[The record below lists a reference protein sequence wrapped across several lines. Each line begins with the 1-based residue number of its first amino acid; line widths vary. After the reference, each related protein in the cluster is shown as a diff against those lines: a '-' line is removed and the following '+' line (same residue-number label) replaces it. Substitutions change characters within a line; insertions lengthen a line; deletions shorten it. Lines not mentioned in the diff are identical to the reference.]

1 MYHLKGGHDTCLGG
15 GRIQLGTFTARQGMS
30 WLEKRVHVFVC
41 RFHFGA
47 GGPRVGALNS
57 PMYQQLDVQN
67 HKVGGSCSALRPKF
81 PVPQRGRAAVA
92 TCLGCVE
99 EERERERE
107 TERERERARER
118 RVCVARAR
126 AAPVSSDFPALPS
139 NQLQPPCTISRR
151 TDDRQVYSCFG

>member
-1 MYHLKGGHDTCLGG
+1 MFLS
-15 GRIQLGTFTARQGMS
+15 A
-30 WLEKRVHVFVC
+30 

-99 EERERERE
+99 EERERERQRE
-107 TERERERARER
+107 SERESEREKGVCREGARSTRVER
-118 RVCVARAR
+118 
-126 AAPVSSDFPALPS
+126 LPS
-139 NQLQPPCTISRR
+139 AAEQSAPAALHN
-151 TDDRQVYSCFG
+151 